1 MKKFHVL
8 AVALAA
14 LLCVLPLVSCAEN
27 GKVDLGDGGYEA
39 ADMTLPAYKDGK
51 SVLENGKPADPI
63 GTFTFAEG
71 LGDTAILV
79 GYEGDAIQDDQD
91 DEVYVPSMF
100 GERTV
105 IGVGSAA
112 FYHLTS
118 FKKVVL
124 PDTVTY
130 IDANAFTNCINLETV
145 VLSKNLTE
153 IGESAFLGCE
163 SLTTLENL
171 SEAPVTTIGQS
182 AFWGCTALDM
192 QLPATLESIGDAA
205 FWQCRSLTEVIVPD
219 SLKTIGRLA
228 FYDCAGIET
237 IRLNNNLEEIGE
249 YAFVL
254 DGSTLKDKIDVTGV
268 TNEMV
273 LEYVENIKA
282 PTGSETGDESETES
296 TVETEPVTG
305 PEGGSVTE
313 PATEPVTD
321 PESES
326 ETEPES
332 GSEIEPATEA

>member
-27 GKVDLGDGGYEA
+27 GKVDLSDGGYEA

-51 SVLENGKPADPI
+51 SVLENGEPATPI

-79 GYEGDAIQDDQD
+79 GYEGDAIQD

-118 FKKVVL
+118 LKKVVL

-153 IGESAFLGCE
+153 IGNSAFLGCE

-205 FWQCRSLTEVIVPD
+205 FWECKALKQVIVPD
-219 SLKTIGRLA
+219 SLKTIGTLA

-273 LEYVENIKA
+273 LEYVENIKE
-282 PTGSETGDESETES
+282 PTESETGDESETEQ
-296 TVETEPVTG
+296 
-305 PEGGSVTE
+305 
-313 PATEPVTD
+313 PVTD

-326 ETEPES
+326 ESES
-332 GSEIEPATEA
+332 ATEA